1 MTRPDYAMPRFGG
14 TAALESRACA
24 RLVLIEGGCG
34 KASGTRA
41 GASCAR
47 GAQGRLSIGQ
57 SAALV
62 VFAVALVG
70 ALVVAALVADGLS
83 SSVTSRHIASLPE
96 QELVVRD
103 GDSLW
108 GIADS
113 LGVDGVSTADV
124 VTWICE
130 RNGLDAASLV
140 SGQTLVVPAS
150 AS

>member
-1 MTRPDYAMPRFGG
+1 MTRTDYAMPRFDG

-47 GAQGRLSIGQ
+47 GRLSIGQ

-70 ALVVAALVADGLS
+70 VLAAAALVADGLS

>member
-1 MTRPDYAMPRFGG
+1 MTRTNYAMPRFDG
-14 TAALESRACA
+14 TAALESRPCV

-41 GASCAR
+41 GASPAR
-47 GAQGRLSIGQ
+47 GRLSIGQ

-70 ALVVAALVADGLS
+70 ALAVAALVADGLS
-83 SSVTSRHIASLPE
+83 SSVTTRHIASLPE

-124 VTWICE
+124 VTWIRE
-130 RNGLDAASLV
+130 RNGLDAALLV

>member
-1 MTRPDYAMPRFGG
+1 MTRTNYAMPRFDG
-14 TAALESRACA
+14 TAALESRPCA

-34 KASGTRA
+34 KASGARA
-41 GASCAR
+41 SVPSAR
-47 GAQGRLSIGQ
+47 GRLSLGQ
-57 SAALV
+57 SMALV

-70 ALVVAALVADGLS
+70 VLAVAGLVADGLS
-83 SSVTSRHIASLPE
+83 ASATSRRIASLPE

-124 VTWICE
+124 VTWITE
-130 RNGLDAASLV
+130 RNGLDTALLV
-140 SGQTLVVPAS
+140 SGQRLVVPAS